1 MNESPR
7 SQDSP
12 PAPAAPVPEP
22 VTRSVLT
29 RRVRF
34 KPDVMIQQVGGESV
48 LLDLQS
54 EEYFGLDPVGTRM
67 MTLINETASVAV
79 ALTQLLEEYEID
91 RPTLETDAIAL
102 IAECAAHGL
111 LAIEGA

>member
-1 MNESPR
+1 MNEPSP
-7 SQDSP
+7 SAGS
-12 PAPAAPVPEP
+12 AGSNAA

-54 EEYFGLDPVGTRM
+54 EQYFGLDPVGTRM
-67 MTLINETASVAV
+67 MTLINEADTVAV
-79 ALTQLLEEYEID
+79 ALDQLVEEYEVE
-91 RPTLETDAIAL
+91 RAALEADAIAL
-102 IAECAAHGL
+102 IAECVAQGL
-111 LAIEGA
+111 LAIEGS

>member
-1 MNESPR
+1 MNETDHPEGSPNAPGAA
-7 SQDSP
+7 SQKASG
-12 PAPAAPVPEP
+12 APTSGPVS
-22 VTRSVLT
+22 RSVLS

-67 MTLINETASVAV
+67 MELINEAGSV
-79 ALTQLLEEYEID
+79 
-91 RPTLETDAIAL
+91 AIAL
-102 IAECAAHGL
+102 DQLVQEY
-111 LAIEGA
+111 EVD